1 MLLNFLRRGLQRTSD
16 GVEQEIKVFF
26 GLDELMSISSFGTVH
41 CLASF
46 SKAHT
51 FLCVLS
57 EIPRDLSA
65 GKLRDILHIRVS
77 AEPPFTMFLMET
89 RYLSRGREKLE
100 D

>member
-1 MLLNFLRRGLQRTSD
+1 MLLDFLRRGLQRTSD

-65 GKLRDILHIRVS
+65 GKLRDINLSTNTPLDSSVRKDVS
-77 AEPPFTMFLMET
+77 
-89 RYLSRGREKLE
+89 LSV
-100 D
+100 

>member
-65 GKLRDILHIRVS
+65 GKLRDINLSTNTPLDSSVRKDVS
-77 AEPPFTMFLMET
+77 
-89 RYLSRGREKLE
+89 LSV
-100 D
+100 